1 MRARPQSPPRAR
13 DSPPMRAA
21 LASPRAARPATT
33 IVRALSTA
41 PRAPRVA
48 DGETLDVLGASKLR
62 VVQSKVGY
70 RTGVDALAL
79 AWFARRSRGDVVSSD
94 RACDLGAGSSGAV
107 GLAYALSGA
116 RPARATFVEAQ
127 RDSCERLRRSVE
139 TNARASDAFDVV
151 LGDVVKDARALLD
164 DRGMRRAFD
173 VVLLNPPFFDVGSGT
188 PPKNKEKKDARFES
202 TATIR
207 DFVGFAKEAL
217 REDGEIFVV
226 YPSLGRARLLAAMVA
241 AFGDDAVRATDVFDH
256 EGAPR
261 PSLVFARAAL
271 RGYSG
276 DAVETC
282 ALYQEARVAE
292 GKRAYVD
299 SFEMFLQRVAQ
310 AGTRRM

>member
-1 MRARPQSPPRAR
+1 
-13 DSPPMRAA
+13 MRAA

-79 AWFARRSRGDVVSSD
+79 AWFARRSRGDVESFAD

-151 LGDVVKDARALLD
+151 LGDVVEDARALLD
-164 DRGMRRAFD
+164 DRKMRRAFD
-173 VVLLNPPFFDVGSGT
+173 VVLTNPPFFEATRGT
-188 PPKNKEKKDARFES
+188 PPKNKEKKGARFGILEDGGA
-202 TATIR
+202 ATIH
-207 DFVGFAKEAL
+207 DFIGFAKEAL
-217 REDGEIFVV
+217 REDGEFFVV
-226 YPSLGRARLLAAMVA
+226 YPSLGRARLLAAK
-241 AFGDDAVRATDVFDH
+241 G
-256 EGAPR
+256 
-261 PSLVFARAAL
+261 PSA
-271 RGYSG
+271 
-276 DAVETC
+276 C
-282 ALYQEARVAE
+282 ALDLTDCSGHIRPTSMVP
-292 GKRAYVD
+292 RAYVPAPPAAAPEGQAAARSAHD
-299 SFEMFLQRVAQ
+299 RLLHLRRQRFQ
-310 AGTRRM
+310 R

>member
-1 MRARPQSPPRAR
+1 MFT
-13 DSPPMRAA
+13 
-21 LASPRAARPATT
+21 LA
-33 IVRALSTA
+33 
-41 PRAPRVA
+41 
-48 DGETLDVLGASKLR
+48 
-62 VVQSKVGY
+62 
-70 RTGVDALAL
+70 VDALAL
-79 AWFARRSRGDVVSSD
+79 AWFARRSRGDVESFAD

-151 LGDVVKDARALLD
+151 MGDVVEDARALLD
-164 DRGMRRAFD
+164 DRKMRRAFD
-173 VVLLNPPFFDVGSGT
+173 VVLTNPPFFEATRGT
-188 PPKNKEKKDARFES
+188 PPKNKEKKGARFGILEDGGA
-202 TATIR
+202 ATIH
-207 DFVGFAKEAL
+207 DFIGFAKEAL
-217 REDGEIFVV
+217 REDGEFFVV

-256 EGAPR
+256 EGASR
-261 PSLVFARAAL
+261 PSLVFARATL

-276 DAVETC
+276 DAVETSC
-282 ALYQEARVAE
+282 ALYQEARVGE

-310 AGTRRM
+310 AGVGV

>member
-1 MRARPQSPPRAR
+1 
-13 DSPPMRAA
+13 MRAA

-79 AWFARRSRGDVVSSD
+79 AWFARRSRGDVESFAD

-151 LGDVVKDARALLD
+151 PGDVVEDARALLD
-164 DRGMRRAFD
+164 DRKMRRAFD
-173 VVLLNPPFFDVGSGT
+173 VVLTNPPFFEATRGT
-188 PPKNKEKKDARFES
+188 PPKNCLLYTS
-202 TATIR
+202 PSPR
-207 DFVGFAKEAL
+207 D
-217 REDGEIFVV
+217 
-226 YPSLGRARLLAAMVA
+226 S
-241 AFGDDAVRATDVFDH
+241 
-256 EGAPR
+256 
-261 PSLVFARAAL
+261 
-271 RGYSG
+271 
-276 DAVETC
+276 
-282 ALYQEARVAE
+282 
-292 GKRAYVD
+292 
-299 SFEMFLQRVAQ
+299 
-310 AGTRRM
+310 